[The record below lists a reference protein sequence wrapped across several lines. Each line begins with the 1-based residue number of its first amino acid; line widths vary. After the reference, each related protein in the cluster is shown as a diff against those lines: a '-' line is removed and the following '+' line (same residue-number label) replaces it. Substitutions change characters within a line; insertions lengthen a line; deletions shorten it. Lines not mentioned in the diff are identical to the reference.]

1 MTRSSETDTPE
12 ARRGPT
18 AARLLRVVPLAAVI
32 LGCFTLGTVAGIAY
46 AHDPAPPTTAVRLT
60 EPPATEE
67 TVRGTIASVT
77 SGGLVVESVDG
88 PRDVILVPNAPLEV
102 LRPLEGAP
110 APGTPTNAG
119 GTRGESGFVLTGV
132 VTLERVP

>member
-1 MTRSSETDTPE
+1 M
-12 ARRGPT
+12 
-18 AARLLRVVPLAAVI
+18 RVVPLAAVI
-32 LGCFTLGTVAGIAY
+32 LGCFALGAVAGVAY

-60 EPPATEE
+60 EQPASEE

-88 PRDVILVPNAPLEV
+88 PRDVVLVPNAPREV

-110 APGTPTNAG
+110 APGAPTNAG

-132 VTLERVP
+132 VALEAAP